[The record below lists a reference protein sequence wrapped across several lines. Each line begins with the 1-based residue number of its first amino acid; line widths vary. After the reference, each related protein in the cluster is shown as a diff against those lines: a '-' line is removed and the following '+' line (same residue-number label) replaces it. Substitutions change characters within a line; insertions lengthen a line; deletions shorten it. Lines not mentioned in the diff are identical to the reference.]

1 MMLHRWLLAMLAVLL
16 VGACSE
22 SIRQDATPAVW
33 AVRSPGTTIY
43 LTGTVHLLPDG
54 TNWRNGPI
62 TAAIADADEL
72 VTELAPDELA
82 RAAKVMRLFSYGDG
96 PIQPRERFD
105 IDLRD
110 DYIALEGQELSV
122 VPGMAALDD
131 WALALMLAR
140 VNADKAGLRA
150 ANGVDA
156 ALIETFAAAGKPR
169 LGLETAEDQFGAFDA
184 IPLPEQRIMLNR
196 LMRDIAEGRADDRLS
211 ATVGAWSRGDMDALA
226 DIIARDAGNA
236 PAAHRLLLTDRNRQW
251 TDWIE
256 RRLDQPGTVLVA
268 VGAGHFAGPESL
280 LELLAARGIKAE
292 RLQ

>member
-1 MMLHRWLLAMLAVLL
+1 MLRRWLLALLAALL
-16 VGACSE
+16 LGACSGP
-22 SIRQDATPAVW
+22 IRQDATPAVW
-33 AVRSPGTTIY
+33 AVRSSGTTIY

-54 TNWRNGPI
+54 VEWRNGPI
-62 TAAIADADEL
+62 TTAIDDADEL
-72 VTELAPDELA
+72 VTELAPEELA
-82 RAAKVMRLFSYGDG
+82 RAAQVMRLFSHGDG

-110 DYIALEGQELSV
+110 DYVALEGQELSV

-140 VNADKAGLRA
+140 VNADRAGLRP
-150 ANGVDA
+150 ANGVDG
-156 ALIETFAAAGKPR
+156 ALIETFAAAGKPQ

-196 LMRDIAEGRADDRLS
+196 LMRDMAEGRADDRLR
-211 ATVGAWSRGDMDALA
+211 ATVGAWSRGDMEALA
-226 DIIARDAGNA
+226 EIIARDARDA
-236 PAAHRLLLTDRNRQW
+236 PAANRLLLGDRNRKW
-251 TDWIE
+251 ADWVE
-256 RRLDQPGTVLVA
+256 RRLNQPGTVLVA

-280 LELLAARGIKAE
+280 LAMLEQRGIKAE

>member
-1 MMLHRWLLAMLAVLL
+1 MMLRRWLFAMLAVLL
-16 VGACSE
+16 VGACSD

-54 TNWRNGPI
+54 VDWRNGPI
-62 TAAIADADEL
+62 NAAIADADEL
-72 VTELAPDELA
+72 VTELAPDQLA
-82 RAAKVMRLFSYGDG
+82 RAAKVAQLYSYGDG

-110 DYIALEGQELSV
+110 DYIALEGQELPV
-122 VPGMAALDD
+122 VGAMAALDD

-140 VNADKAGLRA
+140 VNADRAGLRP
-150 ANGVDA
+150 ANGVDG
-156 ALIETFAAAGKPR
+156 ALIETFADAGKPQ
-169 LGLETAEDQFGAFDA
+169 LGLEKAEDQFGAFDA

-196 LMRDIAEGRADDRLS
+196 LMRDMAEGRADDRLR
-211 ATVGAWSRGDMDALA
+211 ATIGAWSRGDMEALGE
-226 DIIARDAGNA
+226 IIARDAGEA
-236 PAAHRLLLTDRNRQW
+236 PTAHHLLLTERNRKW
-251 TDWIE
+251 ADWIE

-280 LELLAARGIKAE
+280 LALLAARGIKAE

>member
-196 LMRDIAEGRADDRLS
+196 LMRDIAEGRADDRLR
-211 ATVGAWSRGDMDALA
+211 ATVGAWSRGDMEALA

-236 PAAHRLLLTDRNRQW
+236 PTAHRLLLTDRNRQW